1 MTKIGDNNN
10 HHDAHIYFVG
20 AICKDI
26 ILHVDE
32 YPSEDEK
39 IHTSNVESRRGG
51 NSGNSL
57 QVLCQL
63 NTLKKIYFLGAFGG
77 SVEDSL
83 TQDLLEK
90 GICLDYSVFRPQV
103 ENSSSWIIST
113 GVSRTV
119 INYNPVK
126 DMTLDEFSICKSSLH
141 SSRNWFHF
149 EGRNISETYLMITY
163 LQSRANYPITISI
176 EFEKGDRANIDS
188 LIPLADILFFSSS
201 FVKKKG
207 YETAQE
213 FLNSDLRVKPG

>member
-1 MTKIGDNNN
+1 MTKIGDNSN
-10 HHDAHIYFVG
+10 HDDAHIYFVG

-26 ILHVDE
+26 IMHVDA

-39 IHTSNVESRRGG
+39 IHTNNVETRRGG

-63 NTLKKIYFLGAFGG
+63 NNRKKIYFLGAFGG
-77 SVEDSL
+77 SIEDAL
-83 TQDLLEK
+83 TQDLLAK
-90 GICLDYSVFRPQV
+90 GVCLDYSVFRPLV

-126 DMTLDEFSICKSSLH
+126 DMTLDEFLICESSLH
-141 SSRNWFHF
+141 STQNWFHF
-149 EGRNISETYLMITY
+149 EGRNISETHSMITY
-163 LQSRANYPITISI
+163 LRAHAKYPITISI
-176 EFEKGDRANIDS
+176 EFEKGDRPNIES

-201 FVKKKG
+201 YVKRKG
-207 YETAQE
+207 FKTATE
-213 FLNSDLRVKPG
+213 FLNSDLQVKPG